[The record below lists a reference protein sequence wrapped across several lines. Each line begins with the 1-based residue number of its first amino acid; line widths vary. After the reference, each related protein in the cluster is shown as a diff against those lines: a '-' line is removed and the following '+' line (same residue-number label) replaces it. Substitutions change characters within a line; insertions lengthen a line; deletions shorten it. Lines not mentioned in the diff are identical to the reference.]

1 MHMTYLDIVTY
12 NNTYEQVTSKKAPNN
27 KTSTHSTH
35 NIQQQTEAYLQT
47 DISTNRPIHKH
58 MNLQKTISYGL

>member
-1 MHMTYLDIVTY
+1 MTYLDIVTY
-12 NNTYEQVTSKKAPNN
+12 NNTYEQVTSKKAPYT

-35 NIQQQTEAYLQT
+35 NTHATHNTHQQTDAYLQI

-58 MNLQKTISYGL
+58 MN